1 MRPTPSGGR
10 LCTSRAPAGR
20 AGGATPPASRSEQSS
35 CSDVHRRH
43 PQRSLQRSS
52 TRWVSGLPHRPELM
66 EVRTLAFAP
75 WKQATWDTPGVDHEN
90 PPDQQFHGALVL
102 GAASLDAIRGAVG
115 TAVKGLEQ
123 SQAEHLV
130 AAHAYD
136 VELTLIY
143 RDEDRPTLPQTADTP
158 AELIQRPKLSPQ
170 RRSIPTAPPRSQEPR
185 STIDFP
191 AFSTISLPGDGPEDV
206 ILDADEKLIT
216 GLSGGRIVRI
226 DPETEKAEVIADTGG
241 RPLGFEL
248 LPDGRLLACD
258 AHRGLL
264 RVDPVTGTVETLVE
278 HVRGVPLRFCS
289 NAAVESDG
297 TIWFTESTSRFDFEH
312 FLGSLL
318 EHRPSGRVFRRD
330 VSGEVEIVVD
340 DLYFANGIALV
351 PDGTALLYAETAA
364 ARISRLPLTGTDAGH
379 PHVVADNLPAY
390 PDNLS
395 DIRGRANL
403 GRYDDSPR
411 SRAGEACHGAG
422 DCCQGCVGNPREP
435 PARWN
440 RDNVGDG
447 LRPVRRSS
455 CRPRD
460 SRRSDQDAYR
470 RRRTSGGAVLREH
483 RRELDPATPG
493 PVTPP
498 VRRSPRVGYLRFRGG

>member
-1 MRPTPSGGR
+1 MKTAR
-10 LCTSRAPAGR
+10 
-20 AGGATPPASRSEQSS
+20 RS
-35 CSDVHRRH
+35 
-43 PQRSLQRSS
+43 
-52 TRWVSGLPHRPELM
+52 HRPQIPL
-66 EVRTLAFAP
+66 
-75 WKQATWDTPGVDHEN
+75 
-90 PPDQQFHGALVL
+90 
-102 GAASLDAIRGAVG
+102 
-115 TAVKGLEQ
+115 
-123 SQAEHLV
+123 
-130 AAHAYD
+130 
-136 VELTLIY
+136 
-143 RDEDRPTLPQTADTP
+143 
-158 AELIQRPKLSPQ
+158 AELIERPKLSPQ

-289 NAAVESDG
+289 NAAVEADG

-395 DIRGRANL
+395 TFVDGRTWAGMTTARDPGLEKLATAPGIVAKAVWAIPENRRPA
-403 GRYDDSPR
+403 GTETTWAMAFDQS
-411 SRAGEACHGAG
+411 GEAVADLQTPDGPIKTLTGVAERRGELFCVSTGASSI
-422 DCCQGCVGNPREP
+422 
-435 PARWN
+435 
-440 RDNVGDG
+440 
-447 LRPVRRSS
+447 LRLQAP
-455 CRPRD
+455 
-460 SRRSDQDAYR
+460 
-470 RRRTSGGAVLREH
+470 
-483 RRELDPATPG
+483 
-493 PVTPP
+493 
-498 VRRSPRVGYLRFRGG
+498 